1 MENERKPVVTGYPTA
16 AVPPI
21 YTQAGAQPLGQP
33 YPYPP
38 PLYFPPPRPPSGPYY
53 APSAAYGGNGG
64 SLFVRRLIIISI
76 VVFLAF
82 GFATL
87 VLWLVLR
94 PNLPLFAISSASV
107 SSFNVS
113 GGQQFSAKFNLSISV
128 RNPNRKMGILYDKI
142 EARVLYQ
149 SETLSETSL
158 APFYLEKENS
168 TVVPASFESVAKY
181 LEANACD
188 GIARSR
194 SSNGGVVVFRATFV
208 SWVRFR
214 SGTWTTRKH
223 LLRVFCD
230 NVSIRLS
237 NATAAVGSLVGPP
250 QPCHVYL

>member
-1 MENERKPVVTGYPTA
+1 MVTGYPTA
-16 AVPPI
+16 AAPPI
-21 YTQAGAQPLGQP
+21 YTQAGAQPQGQP
-33 YPYPP
+33 YPHPP
-38 PLYFPPPRPPSGPYY
+38 PPYFPPPPPPSGPYY
-53 APSAAYGGNGG
+53 GPSAVYGGSGGNGG

-94 PNLPLFAISSASV
+94 PSLPLFAISSASV
-107 SSFNVS
+107 SSFNIS

-128 RNPNRKMGILYDKI
+128 RNPNKKMGILYDKI
-142 EARVLYQ
+142 EAGVLYQ

-181 LEANACD
+181 LDANACD
-188 GIARSR
+188 GIAKSR
-194 SSNGGVVVFRATFV
+194 SSNGGVVVFHATFIA
-208 SWVRFR
+208 WVRFR
-214 SGTWTTRKH
+214 SGDWTTRRH

-237 NATAAVGSLVGPP
+237 NATAAVGSLEGPP